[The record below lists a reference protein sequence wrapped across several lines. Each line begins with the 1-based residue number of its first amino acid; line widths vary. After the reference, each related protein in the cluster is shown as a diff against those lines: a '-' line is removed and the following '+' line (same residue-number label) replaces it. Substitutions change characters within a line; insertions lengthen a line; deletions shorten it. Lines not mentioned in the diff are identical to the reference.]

1 MGDPHYQLP
10 RHPCGGRGLEN
21 GAPWRYRLQVALLS
35 RPLPPQGR
43 RDFMNFRTYLALLVL
58 VATPALA
65 RDSLG
70 MFESWGAFRDPGVP
84 RCYAIAMADKPA
96 DARVDYRA
104 YADVGHWPKR
114 ALRNQVHFRLSKRLA
129 ANAAIRLRVD
139 TQEFVLAGGGGDAWA
154 ADRRMDAAIVAA
166 MRSGKAMR
174 VRATAADG
182 RAINDFY
189 TLPGA
194 ASAIDAAALGCAPA
208 R

>member
-1 MGDPHYQLP
+1 MTI
-10 RHPCGGRGLEN
+10 
-21 GAPWRYRLQVALLS
+21 LS
-35 RPLPPQGR
+35 FCPEIPIVQHRSSLICR
-43 RDFMNFRTYLALLVL
+43 SLWAVSIAAFAVL
-58 VATPALA
+58 ATPTLA

-70 MFESWGAFRDPGVP
+70 MFESWGAFRDPAVP

-96 DARVDYRA
+96 GARVDYQA

-129 ANAAIRLRVD
+129 PTAAIRLRID
-139 TQEFVLAGGGGDAWA
+139 TQKFLLAGGGGDAWA

-174 VRATAADG
+174 VRATGADG
-182 RAINDFY
+182 RGINDFY

-194 ASAIDAAALGCAPA
+194 ASAIDAAALGCAAA

>member
-1 MGDPHYQLP
+1 MIP
-10 RHPCGGRGLEN
+10 RRCSPISRI
-21 GAPWRYRLQVALLS
+21 GALFVVSLGAI
-35 RPLPPQGR
+35 
-43 RDFMNFRTYLALLVL
+43 LVIS
-58 VATPALA
+58 PASA

-70 MFESWGAFRDPGVP
+70 MFESWGAFRDAGVP
-84 RCYAIAMADKPA
+84 RCYAIAMAGKA
-96 DARVDYRA
+96 NGAKVEYQA

-139 TQEFVLAGGGGDAWA
+139 TQDFVLTGGGGDAWA

-174 VRATAADG
+174 LRAAAGDG

-189 TLPGA
+189 PLPGA
-194 ASAIDAAALGCAPA
+194 ASAIDAAALGCA
-208 R
+208 RTG